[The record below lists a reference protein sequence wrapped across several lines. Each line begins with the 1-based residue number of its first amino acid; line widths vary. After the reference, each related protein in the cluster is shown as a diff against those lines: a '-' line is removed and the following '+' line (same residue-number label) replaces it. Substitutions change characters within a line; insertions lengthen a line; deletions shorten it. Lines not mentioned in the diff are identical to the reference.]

1 MKFEIK
7 QNNDMKNYSQI
18 DELVERDMQPEPE
31 LLPLMMPDDTMQ
43 VYTAPMQETAPKPAP
58 TPSDKVKTSPETDDD
73 EDEFEGQ
80 SARQVLI
87 SALAEDEDERISLS
101 LPNVLRGDILTA
113 KWLRRQIWWMVMVV
127 LMAFLY
133 VSNRYSAQK
142 QLIENENL
150 KEELKETHYDAM
162 ARSSQ
167 LMRNSRRS
175 IIMDKLADA
184 NSSLTMP
191 ERQPAMIE

>member
-1 MKFEIK
+1 
-7 QNNDMKNYSQI
+7 
-18 DELVERDMQPEPE
+18 
-31 LLPLMMPDDTMQ
+31 
-43 VYTAPMQETAPKPAP
+43 
-58 TPSDKVKTSPETDDD
+58 
-73 EDEFEGQ
+73 
-80 SARQVLI
+80 
-87 SALAEDEDERISLS
+87 
-101 LPNVLRGDILTA
+101 
-113 KWLRRQIWWMVMVV
+113 
-127 LMAFLY
+127 MAFLY

-175 IIMDKLADA
+175 IIVDKLADA

>member
-1 MKFEIK
+1 
-7 QNNDMKNYSQI
+7 MKNYNQI
-18 DELVERDMQPEPE
+18 DELVERAMQPEPE

-43 VYTAPMQETAPKPAP
+43 VYTAPKQETAPKKEVV
-58 TPSDKVKTSPETDDD
+58 TPKADDD
-73 EDEFEGQ
+73 EDEFEGKT
-80 SARQVLI
+80 ARQVLI

-101 LPNVLRGDILTA
+101 LPNVLRGDILTS
-113 KWLRRQIWWMVMVV
+113 KWIRRQIWWMVMVV

-175 IIMDKLADA
+175 IIVDKLADA